1 MDVCNVYGEDSV
13 FRGQGEGKVR
23 VLWDLAM
30 ATHRF
35 FLQIRFMDVVWSK
48 LAPFAT
54 FWITRVTTFWNTPP
68 LKVYFENM
76 AWLSLHLVSLV
87 SKSFCLPV
95 SVGPLLFPPVSC
107 YSCCCYIFGKF
118 PTYWTSSY
126 MPSVCLCRLCHL
138 SVTWSLLSTSSLL
151 CPLLS
156 FLLSCAIIF
165 LFVVFVVSAVTRTL
179 RCHPS
184 CRCLP

>member
-23 VLWDLAM
+23 VLWDLAI

-48 LAPFAT
+48 FAPFAT

-95 SVGPLLFPPVSC
+95 SVGPLLLPPVSC

-118 PTYWTSSY
+118 PTYTEHLHICHR
-126 MPSVCLCRLCHL
+126 SV
-138 SVTWSLLSTSSLL
+138 
-151 CPLLS
+151 
-156 FLLSCAIIF
+156 
-165 LFVVFVVSAVTRTL
+165 FVVFVTCQSHGR
-179 RCHPS
+179 S
-184 CRCLP
+184 CRLRLCCALYCHSYYHVP